1 LPNPNAGAFVN
12 PDEAGVNIQARVPLA
27 PRTTLK
33 LGGPAR
39 WFASA
44 TSEAELASAFEWARA
59 SGVRTWV
66 LGGGSNVVLPDAGL
80 EGLVVSVEPRGIE
93 CRNEGEFCLVSA
105 KAGEPW
111 DALVAFSVESGLA
124 GLECL
129 SGIPGLVGATP
140 VQNVGAYG
148 QEVKDTIRHVRAFDL
163 VQRAFVEL
171 DGADCAFGYRD
182 SRFKSLE
189 PGRFVVSEVTFA
201 LRRNGEPSVRYPEL
215 ARSLAGLGR
224 APTLSEV
231 RSAVIALRRS
241 KSMVLEEGDPNA
253 RSCGS
258 FFVNPVVP
266 RAVSEEAARRLGG
279 HEMPQ
284 FPQPDGRIKLSAAW
298 LIEHCGFNRGL
309 RRGSVG
315 LSSRHTLA
323 LVCHEGASTRALLD
337 FAKEV
342 QEGVKERSGVELTPE
357 PSLW

>member
-1 LPNPNAGAFVN
+1 MN

-33 LGGPAR
+33 LGGAAR

-44 TSEAELASAFEWARA
+44 TSEAELAAAFEWARA
-59 SGVRTWV
+59 HEIQTWV
-66 LGGGSNVVLPDAGL
+66 LGGGSNVVAPDAGL
-80 EGLVVSVEPRGIE
+80 DGLVVSVEPRGIS
-93 CRNEGEFCLVSA
+93 CQNAGDFCLLAA

-111 DALVAFSVESGLA
+111 DALVAFSVDSGLA

-148 QEVKDTIRHVRAFDL
+148 QEVKDTIRSLRAFDL
-163 VQRAFVEL
+163 VERRFVEL
-171 DGADCAFGYRD
+171 EGADCAFGYRD
-182 SRFKSLE
+182 SRFKSIE

-201 LRRNGEPSVRYPEL
+201 LRRDGEPSVRYPEL
-215 ARSLAGLGR
+215 ARALAGLGR

-231 RSAVIALRRS
+231 RSAVLALRRS

-266 RAVSEEAARRLGG
+266 SAVAEEASHRLGSQ
-279 HEMPQ
+279 EMPQ
-284 FPQPDGRIKLSAAW
+284 FPQADGRIKLSAAW
-298 LIEHCGFNRGL
+298 LIEHCGFSRGI

-323 LVCHEGASTRALLD
+323 LVCHEGATTRALLD

-342 QEGVKERSGVELTPE
+342 QEGVKERSGVQLTPE